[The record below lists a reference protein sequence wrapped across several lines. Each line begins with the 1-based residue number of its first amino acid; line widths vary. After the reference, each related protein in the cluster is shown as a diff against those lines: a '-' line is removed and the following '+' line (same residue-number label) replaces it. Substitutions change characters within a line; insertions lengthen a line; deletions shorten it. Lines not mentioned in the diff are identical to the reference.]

1 MGLQVRPVRAAP
13 VGELHACSDAGE
25 IGENTQATM
34 AELGFFGPR
43 RWSVSTWLEEGIR
56 VPLLALVDAK
66 GLWTKIQS
74 EYKTEKLG
82 TIYVRK
88 MMEVLYRIQARVYWV
103 NSGHMVADA
112 LTKLSTKSPPPNM
125 DLLLHVLETNSIRI
139 TSERGCSRMVFLS
152 MCVLAW
158 GLGSVLFF
166 RRRRVDIFVVK
177 VFWCRLTLKIELSR

>member
-1 MGLQVRPVRAAP
+1 MGSQVRPVRAAP

-43 RWSVSTWLEEGIR
+43 RWSVSTWLEKGIR
-56 VPLLALVDAK
+56 VPLLTLVDAK

-88 MMEVLYRIQARVYWV
+88 MMEVLYRIQACVYWV

-112 LTKLSTKSPPPNM
+112 LTKLSRKSPPPNL
-125 DLLLHVLETNSIRI
+125 DLLLHVLEANAVRI
-139 TSERGCSRMVFLS
+139 TYCEGLWRKELQSR
-152 MCVLAW
+152 
-158 GLGSVLFF
+158 SVG
-166 RRRRVDIFVVK
+166 K
-177 VFWCRLTLKIELSR
+177 